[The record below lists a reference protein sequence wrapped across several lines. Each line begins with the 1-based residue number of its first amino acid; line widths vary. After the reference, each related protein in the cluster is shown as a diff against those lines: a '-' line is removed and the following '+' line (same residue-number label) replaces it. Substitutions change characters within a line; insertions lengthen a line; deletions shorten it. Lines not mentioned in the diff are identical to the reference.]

1 MDVCC
6 LSIDRQNYISTN
18 KAVSCLS
25 LGLIPDCAGL
35 RQFLQL
41 DDNSFFS
48 QMTNKVGQRPA
59 ETKDRTDQTC

>member
-6 LSIDRQNYISTN
+6 LSIDRQNYINTN

-25 LGLIPDCAGL
+25 LGLNLDCARL

-41 DDNSFFS
+41 DDKQSWS
-48 QMTNKVGQRPA
+48 DKDQQKPKTEQTKLA
-59 ETKDRTDQTC
+59 ELAL